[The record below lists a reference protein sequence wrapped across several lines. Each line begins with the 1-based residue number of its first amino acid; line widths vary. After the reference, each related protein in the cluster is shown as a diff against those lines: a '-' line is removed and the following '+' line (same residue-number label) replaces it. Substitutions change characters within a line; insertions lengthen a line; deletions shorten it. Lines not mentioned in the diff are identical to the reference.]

1 MRRRSLLALPALL
14 ATPALAQGGSQ
25 APAWRPNAPVRY
37 VIGFPPGS
45 SFDMVGRI
53 VAEGAAPLLGQT
65 VVVENRP
72 GAGTLV
78 AVQAVK
84 TMPADGQ
91 TVLMVANSFTV
102 NQSLHKPQPYSAVTD
117 FDPLA
122 LLVYTP
128 HVLVCHPSLA
138 TDFAGFMAKAKAEG
152 RGLSFGTN
160 GQGTSQHM
168 GLEHLKMLAGLN
180 AEHIPYRGVA
190 PMLTDLLAGR
200 VDYSIGNLSDV
211 LPAVRDNRL
220 VPLGIV
226 ADARHPLLPA
236 VPTLTELGFPQL
248 LSDTWYGVVLPAG
261 APEPVKAALSSAF
274 LQSIGRPEARERL
287 AAVGLDV
294 LARGPAD
301 LRDRIQ
307 RDTTTYAEIIRVAN
321 LTAG

>member
-1 MRRRSLLALPALL
+1 MHRRSLLALPALL
-14 ATPALAQGGSQ
+14 ATSALSPAGAQGT
-25 APAWRPNAPVRY
+25 AWRPNAPVRY

-91 TVLMVANSFTV
+91 VVLMVANSFTV
-102 NQSLHKPQPYSAVTD
+102 NQSLHKPQPYSASND

-122 LLVYTP
+122 LLVTTP
-128 HVLVCHPSLA
+128 HVLVCHPSVA
-138 TDFAGFMAKAKAEG
+138 TDFAGFLTKAKAAG

-180 AEHIPYRGVA
+180 AEHVPYRGVA

-200 VDYSIGNLSDV
+200 VDYSMGNLSDV
-211 LPAVRDNRL
+211 LPALQDNKL
-220 VPLGIV
+220 VALGIV
-226 ADARHPLLPA
+226 SDTRHALLPNVA
-236 VPTLTELGFPQL
+236 TFRELGFPQL

-261 APEPVKAALSSAF
+261 APAAVKAALSTAF
-274 LQSIGRPEARERL
+274 IQSIGRPAARERL
-287 AAVGLDV
+287 AAIGLDV
-294 LARGPAD
+294 LAQGPEVLAE
-301 LRDRIQ
+301 RI
-307 RDTTTYAEIIRVAN
+307 RSDTTTYAEIVRAAN